1 MGRGGAVSAAV
12 AVLTLSPATAFLLLP
27 GTACCGACSCACGPG
42 DMQGAQWS
50 SWFLCPPHL
59 CPSDRTLSS
68 SLPGP
73 SLQPSHGS
81 LIHVSSAPAVR
92 AVSRLTPSAHGLP
105 ALRCSATTTSAP
117 RKPAGVRAFVRS
129 VASRM
134 AVQLA
139 LLVATVFVLVPSHS
153 HAKASGAPLAGQAE
167 TALYAE
173 VPAGSLGQQARRT
186 VFVASAAT
194 NVADADSAS
203 DIGFNA
209 QEAAEAALAF
219 SESAGD
225 DDTWAGWQRT
235 TRKHLLEMAK
245 KNAHG
250 HGHGH
255 GHDNN
260 DATLFSVLLQPVQ
273 TAVNTL
279 KLMFP
284 LLMISV
290 PICWVFPWELI
301 TGGYK
306 DSTRFFRKDN
316 LDRPRDKRARDNMLV
331 ATTIFDFLLS
341 LSFSGGGGGHH

>member
-1 MGRGGAVSAAV
+1 M
-12 AVLTLSPATAFLLLP
+12 
-27 GTACCGACSCACGPG
+27 
-42 DMQGAQWS
+42 
-50 SWFLCPPHL
+50 
-59 CPSDRTLSS
+59 
-68 SLPGP
+68 
-73 SLQPSHGS
+73 
-81 LIHVSSAPAVR
+81 
-92 AVSRLTPSAHGLP
+92 
-105 ALRCSATTTSAP
+105 
-117 RKPAGVRAFVRS
+117 RS

-139 LLVATVFVLVPSHS
+139 LLAATIFLLVPSHS

-167 TALYAE
+167 TALFAE

-255 GHDNN
+255 GHDDN